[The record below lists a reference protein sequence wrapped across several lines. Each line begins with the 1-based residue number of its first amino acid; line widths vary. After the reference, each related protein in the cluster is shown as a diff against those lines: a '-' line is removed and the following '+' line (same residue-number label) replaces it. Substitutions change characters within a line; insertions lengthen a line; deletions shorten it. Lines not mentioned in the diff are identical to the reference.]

1 MENILAS
8 QINYDVFDDVFAQNK
23 DCIVSVLDFGQHV
36 KSKIPNLSSRI
47 CYLNNLENNSFSFCD
62 ELSNKLVY
70 KIAKALAIAIDN
82 NDVQEIKLIKTQ
94 YSHTKEFSKAKD
106 FLNRECKSVWNV
118 FENKNKKM
126 NVPKQALK
134 VLGITNNPSLD
145 FLLGNS
151 IRYFEKNNS
160 NTTVDIIESILKN
173 PNLDYTIQ
181 DIYDY
186 LKFMYVNKNCKYNLT
201 TLAYF
206 LKQYNYDKKT
216 LTPVGADKKAIKA
229 IIKTFSFN
237 EKIKYFVKNIF

>member
-8 QINYDVFDDVFAQNK
+8 QINYDVFDNVFAQNN
-23 DCIVSVLDFGQHV
+23 DNIVSVLDFGQSI
-36 KSKIPNLSSRI
+36 KSRIPNLSSRI
-47 CYLNNLENNSFSFCD
+47 CYLNNFENNSFAFCD

-82 NDVQEIKLIKTQ
+82 NDVQEIKLLKTQ
-94 YSHTKEFSKAKD
+94 YSQTKEFSKAKD
-106 FLNRECKSVWNV
+106 FLNQECKSVWNV

-134 VLGITNNPSLD
+134 ALGITNNPSLD

-160 NTTVDIIESILKN
+160 NTTVNIIESILKN

-186 LKFMYVNKNCKYNLT
+186 LKFMYLNKNCRYNLT
-201 TLAYF
+201 TLAYL

-216 LTPVGADKKAIKA
+216 LTSVGVDKKAIKQILKKKLLIPHFK
-229 IIKTFSFN
+229 IINFF
-237 EKIKYFVKNIF
+237 F